1 MNVFESLAGHYL
13 GVSFAVFFTVVD
25 NRIVKLPASGVSPI
39 TDSPAQPLLEA
50 VYQHNW
56 HRTFAND
63 CFA

>member
-1 MNVFESLAGHYL
+1 
-13 GVSFAVFFTVVD
+13 VVD
-25 NRIVKLPASGVSPI
+25 NRIVKHPTSGVSPI

-63 CFA
+63 CFV